1 MVLLVN
7 GTRVD
12 ECPLSLHALFQSHPG
27 LKESSVSLCSV
38 KSQVVGPAGLLYV
51 TQREYAVTHPHDNKV
66 SILGTDD
73 VTTNTV
79 LVIKQPANGATLLS
93 NVDRMKQD
101 DLETM
106 LQKVSPSSYGYE
118 NRLKV
123 HIIGAFT
130 DNKNVSETVV
140 LSLLDYL
147 HRSRVELDLVTCC
160 VGEVCTIH
168 RNGTPWPVIY
178 GVGVNVKTGDIFPAQ
193 FTDKGPD
200 MDIRNARTLTG
211 GENVGMLDIY
221 DCSREEMRIGPFT
234 YEPMR
239 AVDIWLQQTD
249 DFLLQSLSPSPQVAP
264 NPENFVCRLRATLKR
279 IKEHP
284 YPSVTIFPSN
294 MPRLY
299 RKDEV
304 SGLWVNKDDNS
315 WLPVTSHQHIIKGNH
330 ISLKHEPQLPY
341 KDELN
346 INFNFKQES
355 YLPWQHIPLQSQSYY

>member
-1 MVLLVN
+1 MVLIVGGVTL
-7 GTRVD
+7 D

-79 LVIKQPANGATLLS
+79 LVIKQPGQFYTLQHDNSLVYNCLSYVAANGATLLS

-140 LSLLDYL
+140 LSLL
-147 HRSRVELDLVTCC
+147 
-160 VGEVCTIH
+160 
-168 RNGTPWPVIY
+168 
-178 GVGVNVKTGDIFPAQ
+178 
-193 FTDKGPD
+193 
-200 MDIRNARTLTG
+200 
-211 GENVGMLDIY
+211 GENY
-221 DCSREEMRIGPFT
+221 
-234 YEPMR
+234 
-239 AVDIWLQQTD
+239 
-249 DFLLQSLSPSPQVAP
+249 
-264 NPENFVCRLRATLKR
+264 N
-279 IKEHP
+279 
-284 YPSVTIFPSN
+284 
-294 MPRLY
+294 
-299 RKDEV
+299 
-304 SGLWVNKDDNS
+304 
-315 WLPVTSHQHIIKGNH
+315 
-330 ISLKHEPQLPY
+330 
-341 KDELN
+341 
-346 INFNFKQES
+346 
-355 YLPWQHIPLQSQSYY
+355 